1 MKALLRITGPNLNRE
16 VALDPSGAELTLG
29 RDPSVD
35 VTLIDP
41 QKHISRKH
49 LALRLSGDGI
59 ELRIISELN
68 GIETSRGPA
77 QPGQRTTLLGGDHFK
92 LGPYRIDVE
101 WAPGETLPASPGAG
115 AFGADDPFAALLGPA
130 VMPSGDDPFARPE
143 FRPAPAAASSN
154 VDPFQ
159 QLAGTGTAGSPA
171 NAAAAG
177 PLGNFLAPRRAG
189 SAGSQDVLA
198 SFGAE
203 GPTALATGSQ
213 ALDEWLGG
221 ASPAAAFPMA
231 PVHAGGPLDSFL
243 GRGNAPPTRELS
255 PEHVHGIHLPMTVR
269 AGAAP
274 QPVPTPTGRAPTTA
288 PPTVPPAQPATTDD
302 MWADLLKGSG
312 PPSAAESAKLRE
324 QTTLIG
330 PGDTPA
336 APAASA
342 NDGSS
347 ADSIDISFGDD
358 PFDDWADTASLPLG
372 SAAPGA
378 DPPTAISRTPRPGHG
393 PAHGPTHAAA
403 AAVAAPARDGCAAVG
418 TAWPAFAQGLGLP
431 ETHSA
436 DEQAARRAGVM
447 VRVLIEGVAELLG
460 ARADLKR
467 ELRAEDRTLLSGRDN
482 NPLKAG
488 LSATDLVQYLFAP
501 PMGAAYLPA
510 DRAVRESIAEL
521 RVHEHATVAASRAA
535 VEGALRDF
543 EPGRL
548 RKQFAPAKSGMFQVL
563 DNARLWEA
571 YQAHYEKQAL
581 HMADW
586 LEAVFARHFMPTYS
600 RETDRLKRAASEAAA
615 DDPAA

>member
-29 RDPSVD
+29 RDPSAN

-49 LALRLSGDGI
+49 LALRLSGDGV

-68 GIETSRGPA
+68 GVETSRGPA
-77 QPGQRTTLLGGDHFK
+77 QPGQRTTLLGGDHFT
-92 LGPYRIDVE
+92 LGPYRVDVE
-101 WAPGETLPASPGAG
+101 WSAGELPPASAGAA

-143 FRPAPAAASSN
+143 FRPAPAAAFSN

-159 QLAGTGTAGSPA
+159 QLAGSGTTGSPA

-177 PLGNFLAPRRAG
+177 PLGSFLAPRRAG
-189 SAGSQDVLA
+189 SAGSPDVLA

-203 GPTALATGSQ
+203 GPTALATGGQ

-243 GRGNAPPTRELS
+243 GRGSAPSPRELS
-255 PEHVHGIHLPMTVR
+255 PEHVHGIHLPLSVR
-269 AGAAP
+269 GGAAL
-274 QPVPTPTGRAPTTA
+274 QPLPPPTGKATAA
-288 PPTVPPAQPATTDD
+288 PPPPAPPATTDD

-312 PPSAAESAKLRE
+312 PPAAAEPVKLRDP
-324 QTTLIG
+324 TTLFG
-330 PGDTPA
+330 QGGTPVTPA

-342 NDGSS
+342 NDGSG
-347 ADSIDISFGDD
+347 ADPIDISFGDD

-378 DPPTAISRTPRPGHG
+378 DPPTAISRTPRPGPGHG
-393 PAHGPTHAAA
+393 PAHAAA
-403 AAVAAPARDGCAAVG
+403 AAVVAPARDGSAAVG
-418 TAWPAFAQGLGLP
+418 AAWPAFAQGLGLA

-521 RVHEHATVAASRAA
+521 RVHEHATIAASRAA

-548 RKQFAPAKSGMFQVL
+548 RKQLAPAKSGMFQVL

-600 RETDRLKRAASEAAA
+600 RETDRLKQAASDAAA

>member
-1 MKALLRITGPNLNRE
+1 MKAQLRITGPNLNRE
-16 VALDPSGAELTLG
+16 VVLDPSGAELTLG
-29 RDPSVD
+29 RDPSAD

-49 LALRLSGDGI
+49 LTLRQSADGV

-77 QPGQRTTLLGGDHFK
+77 QPGQRTTLLDGDHFT

-101 WAPGETLPASPGAG
+101 WAPGETPPASVAAAAAAA

-143 FRPAPAAASSN
+143 FRPPPAAAVSS

-159 QLAGTGTAGSPA
+159 QLAGIGAAGSPA
-171 NAAAAG
+171 NVAAAG
-177 PLGNFLAPRRAG
+177 PLGSFLAPRRAG

-203 GPTALATGSQ
+203 GPTALATGGE
-213 ALDEWLGG
+213 ALDAWLSG

-243 GRGNAPPTRELS
+243 GRGNAPLPRELS
-255 PEHVHGIHLPMTVR
+255 PEHVHGIHLPMSVR
-269 AGAAP
+269 GGAAP
-274 QPVPTPTGRAPTTA
+274 QPVP
-288 PPTVPPAQPATTDD
+288 PPAGPAPATAALPAPPATTDD
-302 MWADLLKGSG
+302 MWADLLKGSS
-312 PPSAAESAKLRE
+312 PPATVEPTQRRE
-324 QTTLIG
+324 QTTLLG
-330 PGDTPA
+330 PGGTLA

-342 NDGSS
+342 YDASG
-347 ADSIDISFGDD
+347 ADALDISFGDD

-378 DPPTAISRTPRPGHG
+378 DPPTTISRTPRPGPGHG
-393 PAHGPTHAAA
+393 PPDAAA
-403 AAVAAPARDGCAAVG
+403 AAVAAPAQDGFEAVG
-418 TAWPAFAQGLGLP
+418 AAWPAFAQGLGLP
-431 ETHSA
+431 ATHSA
-436 DEQAARRAGVM
+436 DAQVARRAGVM

-488 LSATDLVQYLFAP
+488 LSANDLVQYLFAP

-521 RVHEHATVAASRAA
+521 RVHEHATIAASRAA

-548 RKQFAPAKSGMFQVL
+548 RKQLAPARPGMFQVL

-571 YQAHYEKQAL
+571 YQAHYENQAL

-586 LEAVFARHFMPTYS
+586 LEAVFARHFMPTYG
-600 RETDRLKRAASEAAA
+600 RETERLKQARTGATP
-615 DDPAA
+615 DDPAD